1 MVIPATNL
9 SSDLQLPTEEL
20 LVHEITV
27 LDNPGHSCQKSQNW
41 TKGHR
46 IPGHRRETR
55 CKVEEVPGNFGQ
67 TSKFLQVQCAKVVRL
82 VLFQDAW
89 VD

>member
-1 MVIPATNL
+1 MWPYLPLI
-9 SSDLQLPTEEL
+9 SSDLLLPTEEL

-46 IPGHRRETR
+46 IPGHRQETR
-55 CKVEEVPGNFGQ
+55 CKVDL
-67 TSKFLQVQCAKVVRL
+67 SKKSLPTLVKLLQVQCAKVVRL